1 MTGKLKKQI
10 LAVLTVIIVTTV
22 LVACNHNDEPDP
34 VQEEDLRTVL
44 VYIVADN
51 NGLDSSPYYFA
62 TNDIAE
68 MLEGFMSVDADRNNL
83 LVYVDNGNKPLLYQ
97 ITKNNKGAVVKTI
110 LHEYEEQ
117 NSVYPTV
124 MSEVYNRVF
133 SAFPAKSYGLVLWS
147 HGDGWLPSPSNIS
160 ASKAS
165 TRWFGRDG
173 TSYMDISSLN
183 TALNSAPHFDFILF
197 DACFMQ
203 SVEVA
208 YELKDRA
215 DYFIGA
221 PNEIPGPG
229 AYYTELVPA
238 MFSQANDLASTVA
251 HGYYDYYAGKYTGQL
266 GSNENWTMGVTVSV
280 LKSSEVQAL
289 AAATAA
295 ILPKYITNGSAINV
309 SSIYSYDPRSTYF
322 YYDLKDLIKS
332 LVASDDQTLFSAW
345 SDVFE
350 LAVPLHL
357 TTDKTYSALKDY
369 NIGGMVSMFGSS
381 GLSSYVPRSGTYSYD
396 RYLYSYASLNTFY
409 HSYAWYSAAG
419 WSNTGW

>member
-1 MTGKLKKQI
+1 MTGKLKKLI
-10 LAVLTVIIVTTV
+10 LAVLTVITVTTV

-44 VYIVADN
+44 VYIAADN
-51 NGLDSSPYYFA
+51 SLTSFA
-62 TNDIAE
+62 ADDIAE
-68 MLEGFMSVDADRNNL
+68 MVSGFAAVDADKNNL
-83 LVYVDNGNKPLLYQ
+83 LVYVDTQSAKSFLYQ
-97 ITKNNKGAVVKTI
+97 ISKDSKGAVVKKV
-110 LHEYEEQ
+110 LHEYQQQ

-124 MSEVYNRVF
+124 MAEVYNRVF

-147 HGDGWLPSPSNIS
+147 HGDGWLPSPANIS

-165 TRWFGRDG
+165 TRWFGQDG

-251 HGYYDYYAGKYTGQL
+251 HGYYDYYAAKYTGQL

-345 SDVFE
+345 SDAFE

-357 TTDKTYSALKDY
+357 TTDKTYSSFGY
-369 NIGGMVSMFGSS
+369 GMISMSGSS
-381 GLSSYVPRSGTYSYD
+381 GLSAYIPRSSYV
-396 RYLYSYASLNTFY
+396 SLNTFY

-419 WSNTGW
+419 WSSTGW

>member
-1 MTGKLKKQI
+1 MTGKLKKLI
-10 LAVLTVIIVTTV
+10 LAVLTVITVTTV

-51 NGLDSSPYYFA
+51 NLTSIAAD
-62 TNDIAE
+62 DVAE
-68 MLEGFMSVDADRNNL
+68 MVSGFAAVDADKNNL
-83 LVYVDNGNKPLLYQ
+83 LVYVDTQSEKPFLYQ
-97 ITKNNKGAVVKTI
+97 ITKDSKGAVVKKV
-110 LHEYEEQ
+110 LHEYQQQ

-124 MSEVYNRVF
+124 MAEVYNRAF

-147 HGDGWLPSPSNIS
+147 HGDGWLPSPANIS

-165 TRWFGRDG
+165 TRWFGQDG

-229 AYYTELVPA
+229 AYYTQLVPT

-251 HGYYDYYAGKYTGQL
+251 HGYYDYYAAKYTGQL

-289 AAATAA
+289 ATATAA

-309 SSIYSYDPRSTYF
+309 SSIYSYDPRSTYY
-322 YYDLKDLIKS
+322 YYDLKGLVQS
-332 LVASDDQTLFSAW
+332 LTSSDDQTLFSAW
-345 SDVFE
+345 SDAFE

-357 TTDKTYSALKDY
+357 TTDKTYSSFVY
-369 NIGGMVSMFGSS
+369 GMISMAGSS
-381 GLSSYVPRSGTYSYD
+381 GLSAYIPRSSYV
-396 RYLYSYASLNTFY
+396 SLNTFY

>member
-1 MTGKLKKQI
+1 MTGKLKKLI
-10 LAVLTVIIVTTV
+10 LAVLTVITVTTV

-97 ITKNNKGAVVKTI
+97 ITKDSKGAVVKKV
-110 LHEYEEQ
+110 LHEYQQQ

-124 MSEVYNRVF
+124 MAEVYNRVF

-147 HGDGWLPSPSNIS
+147 HGDGWLPSPANIS

-165 TRWFGRDG
+165 TRWFGQDG

-251 HGYYDYYAGKYTGQL
+251 HGYYDYYAAKYTGQL
-266 GSNENWTMGVTVSV
+266 GSNANWTMGVTVSV

-309 SSIYSYDPRSTYF
+309 SSIYSYDPRSTYY
-322 YYDLKDLIKS
+322 YYDLKGLVQS
-332 LVASDDQTLFSAW
+332 LTSSDDQTLFSAW
-345 SDVFE
+345 SDAFE

-357 TTDKTYSALKDY
+357 TTDKTYSSFVY
-369 NIGGMVSMFGSS
+369 GMISMAGSS
-381 GLSSYVPRSGTYSYD
+381 GLSAYIPRSSYV
-396 RYLYSYASLNTFY
+396 SLNTFY

>member
-1 MTGKLKKQI
+1 MTGKLKKLI
-10 LAVLTVIIVTTV
+10 LAVLTVITVTTV

-44 VYIVADN
+44 VYIAADN
-51 NGLDSSPYYFA
+51 SLTSFA
-62 TNDIAE
+62 ADDVAE
-68 MLEGFMSVDADRNNL
+68 MVSGFAAVDADKNNL
-83 LVYVDNGNKPLLYQ
+83 LVYVDTQSEKPFLYQ
-97 ITKNNKGAVVKTI
+97 ITKDSKGAVVKKV
-110 LHEYEEQ
+110 LYEYEEQ

-124 MSEVYNRVF
+124 MAEVYNRAF

-147 HGDGWLPSPSNIS
+147 HGDGWLPSPANIS

-165 TRWFGRDG
+165 TRWFGQDG

-309 SSIYSYDPRSTYF
+309 SSIYSYEPRSTY
-322 YYDLKDLIKS
+322 YYDLKGLVQS
-332 LVASDDQTLFSAW
+332 LTSSDDQTLFSAW
-345 SDVFE
+345 SDAFE

-357 TTDKTYSALKDY
+357 TTDKTYSSFGY
-369 NIGGMVSMFGSS
+369 GMISMSGSS
-381 GLSSYVPRSGTYSYD
+381 GLSAYIPRSSYV
-396 RYLYSYASLNTFY
+396 SLNTFY
-409 HSYAWYSAAG
+409 HTYAWYSAAG

>member
-1 MTGKLKKQI
+1 MTGKLKKLI
-10 LAVLTVIIVTTV
+10 LAVLTVIAVTTV
-22 LVACNHNDEPDP
+22 LVACNHNDEPD
-34 VQEEDLRTVL
+34 QEEDLRTVL

-51 NGLDSSPYYFA
+51 NGLDSSPNYFA

-83 LVYVDNGNKPLLYQ
+83 LVYVDNGNKPFLYQ
-97 ITKNNKGAVVKTI
+97 ITKDNKGTVFKKV
-110 LHEYEEQ
+110 LYEYEEQ

-124 MSEVYNRVF
+124 MAEVYNRVF

-147 HGDGWLPSPSNIS
+147 HGDGWLPSPANIS

-165 TRWFGRDG
+165 TRWFGQDG

-266 GSNENWTMGVTVSV
+266 GSNANWTMGVTVSV

-309 SSIYSYDPRSTYF
+309 SSIYSYDPRSTY
-322 YYDLKDLIKS
+322 YYDLKGLVQS
-332 LVASDDQTLFSAW
+332 LTSTVDQASFSTW
-345 SDVFE
+345 STAFD
-350 LAVPLHL
+350 LAVPMHL
-357 TTDKTYSALKDY
+357 TTDSTYSDFPRTM
-369 NIGGMVSMFGSS
+369 ISMSGSS
-381 GLSSYVPRSGTYSYD
+381 GLSAYIPRSSYV
-396 RYLYSYASLNTFY
+396 SLNTFY

>member
-1 MTGKLKKQI
+1 MTGKLKKLI
-10 LAVLTVIIVTTV
+10 LAVLTVITVTTV

-44 VYIVADN
+44 VYIAADN
-51 NGLDSSPYYFA
+51 SLTSFA
-62 TNDIAE
+62 ADDIAE
-68 MLEGFMSVDADRNNL
+68 MVSGFAAVDADKNNL
-83 LVYVDNGNKPLLYQ
+83 LVYVDTQSAKPFLYQ
-97 ITKNNKGAVVKTI
+97 ITKDSKGAVVKKV
-110 LHEYEEQ
+110 LYEYEEQ

-124 MSEVYNRVF
+124 MAEVYNRVF

-165 TRWFGRDG
+165 TRWFGQDG

-238 MFSQANDLASTVA
+238 MFSQANNLASTVA
-251 HGYYDYYAGKYTGQL
+251 HGYYDYYAAKYTGQT

-309 SSIYSYDPRSTYF
+309 SSIYSYDPRSTYY
-322 YYDLKDLIKS
+322 YYDLKGLVQS
-332 LVASDDQTLFSAW
+332 LTSSDDQTLFSAW
-345 SDVFE
+345 SDAFE

-357 TTDKTYSALKDY
+357 TTDKTYSSFVY
-369 NIGGMVSMFGSS
+369 GMISMAGSS
-381 GLSSYVPRSGTYSYD
+381 GLSAYIPRS
-396 RYLYSYASLNTFY
+396 SYASLNTFY

>member
-1 MTGKLKKQI
+1 MTGKLKKLI
-10 LAVLTVIIVTTV
+10 LAVLTVITVTTV

-44 VYIVADN
+44 VYIAADN
-51 NGLDSSPYYFA
+51 SLTSFA
-62 TNDIAE
+62 ADDVAE
-68 MLEGFMSVDADRNNL
+68 MVSGFAAVDADKNNL
-83 LVYVDNGNKPLLYQ
+83 LVYVDTQSAKPFLYQ
-97 ITKNNKGAVVKTI
+97 ITKDSKGAVVKKV
-110 LHEYEEQ
+110 LHEYQQQ

-124 MSEVYNRVF
+124 MAEVYNRVF

-165 TRWFGRDG
+165 TRWFGQDG

-238 MFSQANDLASTVA
+238 MFSQAKDLASTVA
-251 HGYYDYYAGKYTGQL
+251 RGYYDYYAAKYTGQL

-309 SSIYSYDPRSTYF
+309 SSIYSYDPRSTYY
-322 YYDLKDLIKS
+322 YYDLKGLVQS
-332 LVASDDQTLFSAW
+332 LTSSVDQSSFSAW
-345 SDVFE
+345 SDAFE
-350 LAVPLHL
+350 LAVPVHL
-357 TTDKTYSALKDY
+357 TTDKTYSSFVY
-369 NIGGMVSMFGSS
+369 GMISMAGSN
-381 GLSSYVPRSGTYSYD
+381 GLSAYIPRS
-396 RYLYSYASLNTFY
+396 SYASLNTFY

>member
-1 MTGKLKKQI
+1 MTGKLKKLI
-10 LAVLTVIIVTTV
+10 LAVLTVITVTTV

-44 VYIVADN
+44 VYIAADN
-51 NGLDSSPYYFA
+51 SLTSFA
-62 TNDIAE
+62 ADDIAE
-68 MLEGFMSVDADRNNL
+68 MVSGFAAVDADKNNL
-83 LVYVDNGNKPLLYQ
+83 LVYVDTQSEKPFLYQ
-97 ITKNNKGAVVKTI
+97 ITKDSKGAVVKKV
-110 LHEYEEQ
+110 LHEYQQQ

-124 MSEVYNRVF
+124 MAEVYNRAF

-165 TRWFGRDG
+165 TRWFGQDG

-238 MFSQANDLASTVA
+238 MFSQVNDLAATVA
-251 HGYYDYYAGKYTGQL
+251 HGYYDYYDRNYTGQL

-289 AAATAA
+289 ATATAA

-309 SSIYSYDPRSTYF
+309 SSIYSYDPRSTYY
-322 YYDLKDLIKS
+322 YYDLKGLVQS
-332 LVASDDQTLFSAW
+332 LTSSDDQTLFSAW
-345 SDVFE
+345 SDAFE
-350 LAVPLHL
+350 LAVPVHL
-357 TTDKTYSALKDY
+357 TTDKTYSSFVY
-369 NIGGMVSMFGSS
+369 GMISMAGSS
-381 GLSSYVPRSGTYSYD
+381 GLSAYIPRSSYV
-396 RYLYSYASLNTFY
+396 SLNTFY

-419 WSNTGW
+419 WSSTGW

>member
-1 MTGKLKKQI
+1 MTGKLKKLI
-10 LAVLTVIIVTTV
+10 LAVLTVITVTTV

-44 VYIVADN
+44 VYIAADN
-51 NGLDSSPYYFA
+51 TLTSFA
-62 TNDIAE
+62 ADDIAE
-68 MLEGFMSVDADRNNL
+68 MVSGFAAVDADKNNL
-83 LVYVDNGNKPLLYQ
+83 LVYVDTQSAKPFLYQ
-97 ITKNNKGAVVKTI
+97 ITKDSKGAVVKKV
-110 LHEYEEQ
+110 LHEYQQQ

-124 MSEVYNRVF
+124 MAEVYNRVF

-147 HGDGWLPSPSNIS
+147 HGDGWLPSPSDIS

-165 TRWFGRDG
+165 TRWFGQDG

-197 DACFMQ
+197 DACLMQ

-238 MFSQANDLASTVA
+238 MFSQVNDLASTVA
-251 HGYYDYYAGKYTGQL
+251 HGYYDYYDRNYTGQI
-266 GSNENWTMGVTVSV
+266 SKADWTMGVTISV
-280 LKSSEVQAL
+280 VKSSELDDL
-289 AAATAA
+289 ATATAA

-309 SSIYSYDPRSTYF
+309 SSIYSYEPRSTY
-322 YYDLKDLIKS
+322 YYDLKGLVQS
-332 LVASDDQTLFSAW
+332 LTSTVDQASFSTW
-345 SDVFE
+345 STAFD
-350 LAVPLHL
+350 LAVPMHL
-357 TTDKTYSALKDY
+357 TTDSTYSNYPKD
-369 NIGGMVSMFGSS
+369 MVSMSGSN
-381 GLSSYVPRSGTYSYD
+381 GLSAYIPRSSYV
-396 RYLYSYASLNTFY
+396 SLNTFY

>member
-1 MTGKLKKQI
+1 MTGKLKKLI
-10 LAVLTVIIVTTV
+10 LAVLTVIAVTTV

-51 NGLDSSPYYFA
+51 NGLDSSPNYFA

-97 ITKNNKGAVVKTI
+97 ITKDSKGAVVKKV

-124 MSEVYNRVF
+124 MAEVYNRVF

-147 HGDGWLPSPSNIS
+147 HGDGWLPSPANIS

-165 TRWFGRDG
+165 TRWFGQDG

-251 HGYYDYYAGKYTGQL
+251 HGYYDYYATKYTGQL
-266 GSNENWTMGVTVSV
+266 GSNANWTMGVTVSV

-309 SSIYSYDPRSTYF
+309 SSIYSYDPRSTYY
-322 YYDLKDLIKS
+322 YYDLKGLVQS
-332 LVASDDQTLFSAW
+332 LTSTVDQASFSTW
-345 SDVFE
+345 STAFD
-350 LAVPLHL
+350 LAVPMHL
-357 TTDKTYSALKDY
+357 TTDSTYSDFPRTM
-369 NIGGMVSMFGSS
+369 ISMSGSS
-381 GLSSYVPRSGTYSYD
+381 GLSAYIPRSSYV
-396 RYLYSYASLNTFY
+396 SLNTFY
-409 HSYAWYSAAG
+409 HTYAWYSAAG

>member
-1 MTGKLKKQI
+1 MTGKLKKLI
-10 LAVLTVIIVTTV
+10 LAVLTVITVTTV

-44 VYIVADN
+44 VYIAADN
-51 NGLDSSPYYFA
+51 SLTSFA
-62 TNDIAE
+62 ADDVAE
-68 MLEGFMSVDADRNNL
+68 MVSGFAAVDADKNNL
-83 LVYVDNGNKPLLYQ
+83 LVYVDTQSEKPFLYQ
-97 ITKNNKGAVVKTI
+97 ITKDSKGAVVKKV
-110 LHEYEEQ
+110 LHEYQQQ

-124 MSEVYNRVF
+124 MAEVYNRAF

-147 HGDGWLPSPSNIS
+147 HGDGWLPSPANIS

-165 TRWFGRDG
+165 TRWFGQDG

-238 MFSQANDLASTVA
+238 MFSQAKDLASTVA
-251 HGYYDYYAGKYTGQL
+251 HGYYDYYAAKYTGQL

-309 SSIYSYDPRSTYF
+309 SSIYSYDPRSTYY
-322 YYDLKDLIKS
+322 YYDLKGLVQS
-332 LVASDDQTLFSAW
+332 LTSSDDQTLFSAW
-345 SDVFE
+345 SDAFE

-357 TTDKTYSALKDY
+357 TTDKTYSSFGY
-369 NIGGMVSMFGSS
+369 GMISMSGSS
-381 GLSSYVPRSGTYSYD
+381 GLSAYIPRSSYV
-396 RYLYSYASLNTFY
+396 SLNTFY
-409 HSYAWYSAAG
+409 HTYAWYSAAG

>member
-1 MTGKLKKQI
+1 MTGKLKKLI
-10 LAVLTVIIVTTV
+10 LALLTVITVTTV

-44 VYIVADN
+44 VYIAADN
-51 NGLDSSPYYFA
+51 SLTSFA
-62 TNDIAE
+62 AEDVAE
-68 MLEGFMSVDADRNNL
+68 MVSGFAAVDADKNNL
-83 LVYVDNGNKPLLYQ
+83 LVYVDTQSAKPLLYQ
-97 ITKNNKGAVVKTI
+97 ITKDSKGAVVKTI

-124 MSEVYNRVF
+124 MAEVYNRVF

-165 TRWFGRDG
+165 TRWFGQDG

-238 MFSQANDLASTVA
+238 MFSQAKDLASTVA
-251 HGYYDYYAGKYTGQL
+251 HGYYDYYAAKYTGQL
-266 GSNENWTMGVTVSV
+266 GSNENWIMGVTVSV

-289 AAATAA
+289 ATATAA

-309 SSIYSYDPRSTYF
+309 SSIYSYDPRSTYY
-322 YYDLKDLIKS
+322 YYDLKGLVQS
-332 LVASDDQTLFSAW
+332 LTSSDDQTLFSAW
-345 SDVFE
+345 SDAFE

-357 TTDKTYSALKDY
+357 TTDKTYSWFVY
-369 NIGGMVSMFGSS
+369 GMISMAGSN
-381 GLSSYVPRSGTYSYD
+381 GLSAYIPRS
-396 RYLYSYASLNTFY
+396 SYASLNTFY

>member
-1 MTGKLKKQI
+1 MTGKLKKLI
-10 LAVLTVIIVTTV
+10 LAVLTVITVTTV

-44 VYIVADN
+44 VYIAADN
-51 NGLDSSPYYFA
+51 SLTSFA
-62 TNDIAE
+62 ADDIAE
-68 MLEGFMSVDADRNNL
+68 MVSGFAAVDADKNNL
-83 LVYVDNGNKPLLYQ
+83 LVYVDTQSEKPFLYQ
-97 ITKNNKGAVVKTI
+97 ITKDSKGAVVKKV

-124 MSEVYNRVF
+124 MAEVYNRAF

-147 HGDGWLPSPSNIS
+147 HGDGWLPSPSDIS

-165 TRWFGRDG
+165 TRWFGQDG

-238 MFSQANDLASTVA
+238 MFSQAKDLASTVA
-251 HGYYDYYAGKYTGQL
+251 HGYYDYYAAKYTGQL

-289 AAATAA
+289 ATATAA

-309 SSIYSYDPRSTYF
+309 SSIYSYDPRSTYY
-322 YYDLKDLIKS
+322 YYDLKGLVQS
-332 LVASDDQTLFSAW
+332 LTSSDDQTLFSAW
-345 SDVFE
+345 SDAFE
-350 LAVPLHL
+350 LAVPVHL
-357 TTDKTYSALKDY
+357 TTDKTYSSFIY
-369 NIGGMVSMFGSS
+369 GMISMAGSS
-381 GLSSYVPRSGTYSYD
+381 GLSAYIPRSSYV
-396 RYLYSYASLNTFY
+396 SLNTFY

>member
-1 MTGKLKKQI
+1 MTGKLKKLI
-10 LAVLTVIIVTTV
+10 LAVLTVITVTTV

-44 VYIVADN
+44 VYIAADN
-51 NGLDSSPYYFA
+51 SLTSFA
-62 TNDIAE
+62 ADDVAE
-68 MLEGFMSVDADRNNL
+68 MVSGFAAVDADKNNL
-83 LVYVDNGNKPLLYQ
+83 LVYVDTQSEKPFLYQ
-97 ITKNNKGAVVKTI
+97 ITKDSKGAVVKKV
-110 LHEYEEQ
+110 LHEYQQQ

-124 MSEVYNRVF
+124 MAEVYNRVF

-147 HGDGWLPSPSNIS
+147 HGDGWLPSPANIS

-165 TRWFGRDG
+165 TRWFGQDG

-266 GSNENWTMGVTVSV
+266 GSNANWTMGVTVSV

-309 SSIYSYDPRSTYF
+309 SSIYSYDPRSTYY
-322 YYDLKDLIKS
+322 YYDLKGLVQS
-332 LVASDDQTLFSAW
+332 LTSSDDQTLFSAW
-345 SDVFE
+345 SDAFE

-357 TTDKTYSALKDY
+357 TTDKTYSSFGY
-369 NIGGMVSMFGSS
+369 GMISMSGSS
-381 GLSSYVPRSGTYSYD
+381 GLSAYIPRSSYV
-396 RYLYSYASLNTFY
+396 SLNTFY

>member
-1 MTGKLKKQI
+1 MTGKLKKLI
-10 LAVLTVIIVTTV
+10 LAVLTVITVTTV

-44 VYIVADN
+44 VYIAADN
-51 NGLDSSPYYFA
+51 SLTSFA
-62 TNDIAE
+62 ADDVAE
-68 MLEGFMSVDADRNNL
+68 MVSGFAAVDADKNNL
-83 LVYVDNGNKPLLYQ
+83 LVYVDTQSEKPFLYQ
-97 ITKNNKGAVVKTI
+97 ITKNSKGAVVKKV
-110 LHEYEEQ
+110 LYEYEEQ

-124 MSEVYNRVF
+124 MAEVYNRAF

-147 HGDGWLPSPSNIS
+147 HGDGWLPSPANIS

-165 TRWFGRDG
+165 TRWFGQDG

-289 AAATAA
+289 ATATAA

-345 SDVFE
+345 SDAFE

-369 NIGGMVSMFGSS
+369 NIGGMVSMLGSS

>member
-1 MTGKLKKQI
+1 MTGKLKKLI
-10 LAVLTVIIVTTV
+10 LAVLTVITVTTV

-44 VYIVADN
+44 VYIAADN
-51 NGLDSSPYYFA
+51 SLTSFA
-62 TNDIAE
+62 ADDIAE
-68 MLEGFMSVDADRNNL
+68 MVSGFAAVDADKNNL
-83 LVYVDNGNKPLLYQ
+83 LVYVDTQSEKPFLYQ
-97 ITKNNKGAVVKTI
+97 ITKDSKGAVVKKV
-110 LHEYEEQ
+110 LHEYQQQ

-124 MSEVYNRVF
+124 MAEVYNRAF

-165 TRWFGRDG
+165 TRWFGQDG

-238 MFSQANDLASTVA
+238 MFSQANNLASTVA
-251 HGYYDYYAGKYTGQL
+251 QGYYDYYAGKYTGQL
-266 GSNENWTMGVTVSV
+266 GSNANWTMGVTVSV

-309 SSIYSYDPRSTYF
+309 SSIYSYDPRSTYY
-322 YYDLKDLIKS
+322 YYDLKGLVQS
-332 LVASDDQTLFSAW
+332 LTSSDDQTLFSAW
-345 SDVFE
+345 SDAFE

-357 TTDKTYSALKDY
+357 TTDKTYSSFVY
-369 NIGGMVSMFGSS
+369 GMISMAGSS
-381 GLSSYVPRSGTYSYD
+381 GLSAYIPRSSYV
-396 RYLYSYASLNTFY
+396 SLNTFY
-409 HSYAWYSAAG
+409 HTYAWYSAAG

>member
-1 MTGKLKKQI
+1 MTGKLKKLI
-10 LAVLTVIIVTTV
+10 LAVLTVITVTTV

-44 VYIVADN
+44 VYIAADN
-51 NGLDSSPYYFA
+51 SLTSFA
-62 TNDIAE
+62 ADDIAE
-68 MLEGFMSVDADRNNL
+68 MVSGFAAVDADKNNL
-83 LVYVDNGNKPLLYQ
+83 LVYVDTKSEKPLLYQ
-97 ITKNNKGAVVKTI
+97 ITKDSKGAVSKKV
-110 LHEYEEQ
+110 LYQYEEQ

-124 MSEVYNRVF
+124 MAEVYNRVF

-147 HGDGWLPSPSNIS
+147 HGDGWLPSPANIS

-165 TRWFGRDG
+165 TRWFGEDK
-173 TSYMDISSLN
+173 TSSSYMDISSLN

-238 MFSQANDLASTVA
+238 MFSQVNDLAATVA
-251 HGYYDYYAGKYTGQL
+251 HGYYDYYAAKYTGQL
-266 GSNENWTMGVTVSV
+266 GSNANWTMGVTVSV

-309 SSIYSYDPRSTYF
+309 SSIYSYDPRSTYY
-322 YYDLKDLIKS
+322 YYDLKGLVQS
-332 LVASDDQTLFSAW
+332 LTSSDDQTLFSAW
-345 SDVFE
+345 SDAFE

-357 TTDKTYSALKDY
+357 TTDKTYSSFGY
-369 NIGGMVSMFGSS
+369 GMISMSGSS
-381 GLSSYVPRSGTYSYD
+381 GLSAYIPRSSYV
-396 RYLYSYASLNTFY
+396 SLNTFY
-409 HSYAWYSAAG
+409 HTYAWYSAAG

>member
-1 MTGKLKKQI
+1 MTGKLKKLI
-10 LAVLTVIIVTTV
+10 LAVLTVITVTTV

-44 VYIVADN
+44 VYIAADN
-51 NGLDSSPYYFA
+51 SLTSFA
-62 TNDIAE
+62 ADDIAE
-68 MLEGFMSVDADRNNL
+68 MVSGFAAVDADKNNL
-83 LVYVDNGNKPLLYQ
+83 LVYVDTQSAKPFLYQ
-97 ITKNNKGAVVKTI
+97 ITKDSKGAVVKKV
-110 LHEYEEQ
+110 LYEYEEQ

-124 MSEVYNRVF
+124 MAEVYNRAF

-165 TRWFGRDG
+165 TRWFGQDG

-238 MFSQANDLASTVA
+238 MFSQVNDLASTVA
-251 HGYYDYYAGKYTGQL
+251 HGYYDYYATKYTGQL
-266 GSNENWTMGVTVSV
+266 GSNANWTMGVTVSV

-309 SSIYSYDPRSTYF
+309 SSIYSYDPRSTYY
-322 YYDLKDLIKS
+322 YYDLKGLVQS
-332 LVASDDQTLFSAW
+332 LTSSDDQTLFSAW
-345 SDVFE
+345 SDAFE

-357 TTDKTYSALKDY
+357 TTDKTYSSFGY
-369 NIGGMVSMFGSS
+369 GMISMSGSS
-381 GLSSYVPRSGTYSYD
+381 GLSAYIPRSSYV
-396 RYLYSYASLNTFY
+396 SLNTFY

>member
-1 MTGKLKKQI
+1 MTGKLKKLI
-10 LAVLTVIIVTTV
+10 LAVLTVITVTTV

-44 VYIVADN
+44 VYIAADN
-51 NGLDSSPYYFA
+51 SLTSFA
-62 TNDIAE
+62 AEDIAE
-68 MLEGFMSVDADRNNL
+68 MVSGFAAVDADKNNL
-83 LVYVDNGNKPLLYQ
+83 LVYVDTKSEKPLLYQ
-97 ITKNNKGAVVKTI
+97 LTKDSKGAVSKKV
-110 LHEYEEQ
+110 LYQYEEQ

-124 MSEVYNRVF
+124 MAEVYNRVF

-147 HGDGWLPSPSNIS
+147 HGDGWLPSPANIS

-165 TRWFGRDG
+165 TRWFGQDG

-238 MFSQANDLASTVA
+238 MFSQAKDLASTVA
-251 HGYYDYYAGKYTGQL
+251 HGYYDYYAAKYTGQL

-289 AAATAA
+289 ATATAA

-309 SSIYSYDPRSTYF
+309 SSIYSYDPRSTYY
-322 YYDLKDLIKS
+322 YYDLKGLVQS
-332 LVASDDQTLFSAW
+332 LTSSDDQTLFSAW
-345 SDVFE
+345 SDAFE

-357 TTDKTYSALKDY
+357 TTDKTYSSFIY
-369 NIGGMVSMFGSS
+369 GMISMAGSS
-381 GLSSYVPRSGTYSYD
+381 GLSAYIPRSSYV
-396 RYLYSYASLNTFY
+396 SLNTFY

-419 WSNTGW
+419 WSSTGW

>member
-1 MTGKLKKQI
+1 MTGKLKKLI
-10 LAVLTVIIVTTV
+10 LALLTVITVTTV

-44 VYIVADN
+44 VYIAADN
-51 NGLDSSPYYFA
+51 SLTSFA
-62 TNDIAE
+62 ADDIAE
-68 MLEGFMSVDADRNNL
+68 MVSGFAAVDADKNNL
-83 LVYVDNGNKPLLYQ
+83 LVYVDTQSAKPLLYQ
-97 ITKNNKGAVVKTI
+97 ITKDSKGAVVKNI

-124 MSEVYNRVF
+124 MAEVYNRVF

-165 TRWFGRDG
+165 TRWFGQDG
-173 TSYMDISSLN
+173 TSYMDITSLN

-238 MFSQANDLASTVA
+238 MFSQAKDLASTVA
-251 HGYYDYYAGKYTGQL
+251 HGYYDYYAAKYTGQL

-289 AAATAA
+289 ATATAA

-345 SDVFE
+345 SDAFE
-350 LAVPLHL
+350 LAVPVHL
-357 TTDKTYSALKDY
+357 TTDKTYSSFI
-369 NIGGMVSMFGSS
+369 NGMVSMAGSS
-381 GLSSYVPRSGTYSYD
+381 GLSSYVPRSGTYLYD
-396 RYLYSYASLNTFY
+396 GHLYSYVSLNTFY

>member
-1 MTGKLKKQI
+1 MTGKLKKLI
-10 LAVLTVIIVTTV
+10 LALLTVITVTTV

-44 VYIVADN
+44 VYIAADN
-51 NGLDSSPYYFA
+51 SLTSFA
-62 TNDIAE
+62 ADDIAE
-68 MLEGFMSVDADRNNL
+68 MVSGFAAVDADKNNL
-83 LVYVDNGNKPLLYQ
+83 LVYVDTQSAKPLLYQ
-97 ITKNNKGAVVKTI
+97 ITKDSKGAVVKNI

-124 MSEVYNRVF
+124 MAEVYNRVF

-165 TRWFGRDG
+165 TRWFGQDG

-238 MFSQANDLASTVA
+238 MFSQAKDLASTVA
-251 HGYYDYYAGKYTGQL
+251 HGYYDYYAAKYTGQL

-289 AAATAA
+289 ATATAA

-345 SDVFE
+345 SDAFE
-350 LAVPLHL
+350 LAVPVHL
-357 TTDKTYSALKDY
+357 TTDKTYSSFI
-369 NIGGMVSMFGSS
+369 NGMVSMAGSS
-381 GLSSYVPRSGTYSYD
+381 GLSSYVPRSGTYLYD
-396 RYLYSYASLNTFY
+396 GHLYSYVSLNTFY

>member
-1 MTGKLKKQI
+1 MTGKLKKLI
-10 LAVLTVIIVTTV
+10 LAVLTVITVTTV

-44 VYIVADN
+44 VYIAADN
-51 NGLDSSPYYFA
+51 TLTSFA
-62 TNDIAE
+62 ADDIAE
-68 MLEGFMSVDADRNNL
+68 MVSGFAAVDADKNNL
-83 LVYVDNGNKPLLYQ
+83 LVYVDTQSAKPFLYQ
-97 ITKNNKGAVVKTI
+97 ITKDSKGAVVKKV
-110 LHEYEEQ
+110 LYEYEEQ

-124 MSEVYNRVF
+124 MAEVYNRVF

-165 TRWFGRDG
+165 TRWFGQDG

-251 HGYYDYYAGKYTGQL
+251 HGYYDYYAAKYTGQL

-309 SSIYSYDPRSTYF
+309 SSIYSYDPRSTYY
-322 YYDLKDLIKS
+322 YYDLKGLVQS
-332 LVASDDQTLFSAW
+332 LTSSDDQTLFSAW
-345 SDVFE
+345 SDAFE

-369 NIGGMVSMFGSS
+369 NIGGMVSMLGSS

>member
-1 MTGKLKKQI
+1 MTGKLKKLI
-10 LAVLTVIIVTTV
+10 LAVLTVITVTTV

-97 ITKNNKGAVVKTI
+97 ITKDSKGAVVKKVVY
-110 LHEYEEQ
+110 EYEEQ

-124 MSEVYNRVF
+124 MAEVYNRVF
-133 SAFPAKSYGLVLWS
+133 SAFPAKSYGLILWS
-147 HGDGWLPSPSNIS
+147 HGDGWLPSPANIS

-165 TRWFGRDG
+165 TRWFGQDG

-251 HGYYDYYAGKYTGQL
+251 HGYYDYYAAKYTGQL
-266 GSNENWTMGVTVSV
+266 GSNANWTMGVTVSV

-309 SSIYSYDPRSTYF
+309 SSIYSYDPRSTYY
-322 YYDLKDLIKS
+322 YYDLKGLVQS
-332 LVASDDQTLFSAW
+332 LTSSDDQTLFSAW
-345 SDVFE
+345 SDAFE

-357 TTDKTYSALKDY
+357 TTDKTYSSFGY
-369 NIGGMVSMFGSS
+369 GMISMSGSS
-381 GLSSYVPRSGTYSYD
+381 GLSAYIPRSSYV
-396 RYLYSYASLNTFY
+396 SLNTFY
-409 HSYAWYSAAG
+409 HTYAWYSAAG

>member
-1 MTGKLKKQI
+1 MTGKLKKLI
-10 LAVLTVIIVTTV
+10 LAVLTVITVTTV

-44 VYIVADN
+44 VYIAADN
-51 NGLDSSPYYFA
+51 SLTSFA
-62 TNDIAE
+62 ADDIAE
-68 MLEGFMSVDADRNNL
+68 MVSGFAAVDADKNNL
-83 LVYVDNGNKPLLYQ
+83 LVYVDTQSEKPFLYQ
-97 ITKNNKGAVVKTI
+97 ITKDSKGAVVKKV
-110 LHEYEEQ
+110 LHEYQQQ

-124 MSEVYNRVF
+124 MAEVYNRAF

-147 HGDGWLPSPSNIS
+147 HGDGWLPSPANIS

-165 TRWFGRDG
+165 TRWFGQDG

-251 HGYYDYYAGKYTGQL
+251 HGYYDYYAAKYTGQP

-345 SDVFE
+345 SDAFE

-357 TTDKTYSALKDY
+357 TTDKTYSSFGY
-369 NIGGMVSMFGSS
+369 GMISMSGSS
-381 GLSSYVPRSGTYSYD
+381 GLSAYIPRSSYV
-396 RYLYSYASLNTFY
+396 SLNTFY

>member
-1 MTGKLKKQI
+1 MTGKLKKLI
-10 LAVLTVIIVTTV
+10 LAVLTVITVTTV

-51 NGLDSSPYYFA
+51 NGLDSSPNYFA

-83 LVYVDNGNKPLLYQ
+83 LVYVDNGNKPFLYQ
-97 ITKNNKGAVVKTI
+97 ITKDNKGTVFKKV
-110 LHEYEEQ
+110 LYEYEEQ

-124 MSEVYNRVF
+124 MAEVYNRVF

-147 HGDGWLPSPSNIS
+147 HGDGWLPSPANIS

-165 TRWFGRDG
+165 TRWFGQDG

-238 MFSQANDLASTVA
+238 MFSQANNLASTVA
-251 HGYYDYYAGKYTGQL
+251 QGYYDYYAAKYTGQL
-266 GSNENWTMGVTVSV
+266 GSNANWTMGVTVSV

-309 SSIYSYDPRSTYF
+309 SSIYSYDPRSTYY
-322 YYDLKDLIKS
+322 YYDLKGLVQS
-332 LVASDDQTLFSAW
+332 LTSSDDQTLFSAW
-345 SDVFE
+345 SDAFE

-357 TTDKTYSALKDY
+357 TTDKTYSSFGY
-369 NIGGMVSMFGSS
+369 GMISMSGSS
-381 GLSSYVPRSGTYSYD
+381 GLSAYIPRSSYV
-396 RYLYSYASLNTFY
+396 SLNTFY
-409 HSYAWYSAAG
+409 HTYAWYSAAG

>member
-1 MTGKLKKQI
+1 MTGKLKKLI
-10 LAVLTVIIVTTV
+10 LAVLTVITVTTV

-44 VYIVADN
+44 VYIAADN
-51 NGLDSSPYYFA
+51 SLTSFA
-62 TNDIAE
+62 ADDVAE
-68 MLEGFMSVDADRNNL
+68 MVSGFAAVDADKNNL
-83 LVYVDNGNKPLLYQ
+83 LVYVDTQSAKPFLYQ
-97 ITKNNKGAVVKTI
+97 ITKDSKGAVVKKV

-124 MSEVYNRVF
+124 MAEVYNRAF

-165 TRWFGRDG
+165 TRWFGQDG

-251 HGYYDYYAGKYTGQL
+251 HGYYDYYAAKYTGQL
-266 GSNENWTMGVTVSV
+266 GSNANWTMGVTVSV

-309 SSIYSYDPRSTYF
+309 SSIYSYDPRSTYY
-322 YYDLKDLIKS
+322 YYDLKGLVQS
-332 LVASDDQTLFSAW
+332 LTSSDDQTLFSAW
-345 SDVFE
+345 SDAFE

-369 NIGGMVSMFGSS
+369 NIGGMVSMLGSS

>member
-1 MTGKLKKQI
+1 MTGKLKKLI
-10 LAVLTVIIVTTV
+10 LAVLTVITVTTV

-34 VQEEDLRTVL
+34 VEDLRTVL
-44 VYIVADN
+44 VYIAADN
-51 NGLDSSPYYFA
+51 SLTSFA
-62 TNDIAE
+62 ADDIAE
-68 MLEGFMSVDADRNNL
+68 MVSGFAAVDADKNNL
-83 LVYVDNGNKPLLYQ
+83 LVYVDTQSEKPFLYQ
-97 ITKNNKGAVVKTI
+97 ITKDSKGAVVKKV
-110 LHEYEEQ
+110 LHEYQQQ

-124 MSEVYNRVF
+124 MAEVYNRAF

-165 TRWFGRDG
+165 TRWFGQDG
-173 TSYMDISSLN
+173 TSYMDITSLN

-238 MFSQANDLASTVA
+238 MFSQAKDLASTVA
-251 HGYYDYYAGKYTGQL
+251 HGYYDYYAAKYTGQL

-289 AAATAA
+289 ATATAA

-345 SDVFE
+345 SDAFE
-350 LAVPLHL
+350 LAVPVHL
-357 TTDKTYSALKDY
+357 TTDKTYSSFI
-369 NIGGMVSMFGSS
+369 NGMVSMAGSS
-381 GLSSYVPRSGTYSYD
+381 GLSSYVPRSGTYLYD
-396 RYLYSYASLNTFY
+396 GHLYSYVSLNTFY

>member
-1 MTGKLKKQI
+1 MTGKLKKLI
-10 LAVLTVIIVTTV
+10 LAVLTVITVTTV

-44 VYIVADN
+44 VYIAADN
-51 NGLDSSPYYFA
+51 SLTSFA
-62 TNDIAE
+62 ADDIAE
-68 MLEGFMSVDADRNNL
+68 MVSGFAAVDADKNNL
-83 LVYVDNGNKPLLYQ
+83 LVYVDTQSAKPFLYQ
-97 ITKNNKGAVVKTI
+97 ITKDSKGAVVKKV
-110 LHEYEEQ
+110 LYEYEEQ

-124 MSEVYNRVF
+124 MAEVYNRAF

-147 HGDGWLPSPSNIS
+147 HGDGWLPSPANIS

-165 TRWFGRDG
+165 TRWFGQDG

-251 HGYYDYYAGKYTGQL
+251 HGYYDYYAAKYTGQL

-309 SSIYSYDPRSTYF
+309 SSIYSYDPRSTYY
-322 YYDLKDLIKS
+322 YYDLKGLVQS
-332 LVASDDQTLFSAW
+332 LTSSDDQTLFSAW
-345 SDVFE
+345 SDAFE
-350 LAVPLHL
+350 LAVPVHL
-357 TTDKTYSALKDY
+357 TTDKTYSSFIY
-369 NIGGMVSMFGSS
+369 GMISMAGSS
-381 GLSSYVPRSGTYSYD
+381 GLSAYIPRS
-396 RYLYSYASLNTFY
+396 SYASLNTFY

>member
-1 MTGKLKKQI
+1 MTGKLKKLI
-10 LAVLTVIIVTTV
+10 LAVLTVITVTTV

-44 VYIVADN
+44 VYIAADN
-51 NGLDSSPYYFA
+51 TLTSFA
-62 TNDIAE
+62 ADDIAE
-68 MLEGFMSVDADRNNL
+68 MVSGFAAVDADKNNL
-83 LVYVDNGNKPLLYQ
+83 LVYVDTQSAKPFLYQ
-97 ITKNNKGAVVKTI
+97 ITKDSKGAVVKKV
-110 LHEYEEQ
+110 LHEYQQQ

-124 MSEVYNRVF
+124 MAEVYNRVF
-133 SAFPAKSYGLVLWS
+133 SAFPATSYGLVLWS
-147 HGDGWLPSPSNIS
+147 HGDGWLPSPSDIS

-165 TRWFGRDG
+165 TRWFGQDG

-197 DACFMQ
+197 DACLMQ

-238 MFSQANDLASTVA
+238 MFSQVNDLASTVA
-251 HGYYDYYAGKYTGQL
+251 HGYYDYYDRNYTGQI
-266 GSNENWTMGVTVSV
+266 SKADWTMGVTISV
-280 LKSSEVQAL
+280 VKSSELDDL
-289 AAATAA
+289 ATATAA

-309 SSIYSYDPRSTYF
+309 SSIYSYEPRSTY
-322 YYDLKDLIKS
+322 YYDLKGLVQS
-332 LVASDDQTLFSAW
+332 LTSTVDQASFSTW
-345 SDVFE
+345 STAFD
-350 LAVPLHL
+350 LAVPMHL
-357 TTDKTYSALKDY
+357 TTDSTYSNYPKD
-369 NIGGMVSMFGSS
+369 MVSMSGSN
-381 GLSSYVPRSGTYSYD
+381 GLSAYIPRSSYV
-396 RYLYSYASLNTFY
+396 SLNTFY

-419 WSNTGW
+419 WSSTGW

>member
-44 VYIVADN
+44 VYIAADN
-51 NGLDSSPYYFA
+51 SLTSFA
-62 TNDIAE
+62 ADDIAE
-68 MLEGFMSVDADRNNL
+68 MVSGFAAVDADKNNL
-83 LVYVDNGNKPLLYQ
+83 LVYVNTQSAKPFLYQ
-97 ITKNNKGAVVKTI
+97 ITKDSKGAVVKKV
-110 LHEYEEQ
+110 LYEYEEQ

-124 MSEVYNRVF
+124 MAEVYNRAF

-165 TRWFGRDG
+165 TRWFGQDG

-238 MFSQANDLASTVA
+238 MFSQAKDLASTVA
-251 HGYYDYYAGKYTGQL
+251 HGYYDYYAAKYTGQL

-309 SSIYSYDPRSTYF
+309 SSIYSYDPRSTYY
-322 YYDLKDLIKS
+322 YYDLKGLVQS
-332 LVASDDQTLFSAW
+332 LTSSDDQTLFSAW
-345 SDVFE
+345 SDAFE

-357 TTDKTYSALKDY
+357 TTDKTYSSFVY
-369 NIGGMVSMFGSS
+369 GMISMAGSS
-381 GLSSYVPRSGTYSYD
+381 GLSAYIPRSSYV
-396 RYLYSYASLNTFY
+396 SLNTFY

>member
-1 MTGKLKKQI
+1 MTGKLKKLI
-10 LAVLTVIIVTTV
+10 LAVLTVITVTTV

-44 VYIVADN
+44 VYIAADN
-51 NGLDSSPYYFA
+51 SLTSFA
-62 TNDIAE
+62 ADDIAE
-68 MLEGFMSVDADRNNL
+68 MVSGFAAVDADKNNL
-83 LVYVDNGNKPLLYQ
+83 LVYVDTQSEKPFLYQ
-97 ITKNNKGAVVKTI
+97 ITKDSKGAVVKKV
-110 LHEYEEQ
+110 LHEYQQQ

-124 MSEVYNRVF
+124 MAEVYNRAF

-147 HGDGWLPSPSNIS
+147 HGDGWLPSPANIS

-165 TRWFGRDG
+165 TRWFGQDG

-251 HGYYDYYAGKYTGQL
+251 HGYYDYYAAKYTGQL

-309 SSIYSYDPRSTYF
+309 SSIYSYDPRSTYY
-322 YYDLKDLIKS
+322 YYDLKGLVQS
-332 LVASDDQTLFSAW
+332 LTSSDDQTLFSAW
-345 SDVFE
+345 SDAFE

-357 TTDKTYSALKDY
+357 TTDKTYSSFVY
-369 NIGGMVSMFGSS
+369 GMISMAGSS
-381 GLSSYVPRSGTYSYD
+381 GLSAYIPRSSYV
-396 RYLYSYASLNTFY
+396 SLNTFY

>member
-1 MTGKLKKQI
+1 MTGKLKKLI
-10 LAVLTVIIVTTV
+10 LAVLTVITVTTV

-44 VYIVADN
+44 VYIAADN
-51 NGLDSSPYYFA
+51 SLTSFA
-62 TNDIAE
+62 AEDVAE
-68 MLEGFMSVDADRNNL
+68 MVSGFAAVDADKNNL
-83 LVYVDNGNKPLLYQ
+83 LVYVDTQSEKPFLYQ
-97 ITKNNKGAVVKTI
+97 ITKDSKGAVVKKV

-124 MSEVYNRVF
+124 MAEVYNRAF

-165 TRWFGRDG
+165 TRWFGQDG

-197 DACFMQ
+197 DACLMQ

-251 HGYYDYYAGKYTGQL
+251 HGYYDYYDRNYTGQV
-266 GSNENWTMGVTVSV
+266 SNADWTMGVTISV
-280 LKSSEVQAL
+280 VKSSELDDL
-289 AAATAA
+289 ATATAA

-309 SSIYSYDPRSTYF
+309 SSIYSYEPRSTY
-322 YYDLKDLIKS
+322 YYDLKGLVQS
-332 LVASDDQTLFSAW
+332 LTSTADQTSFLTW
-345 SDVFE
+345 STAFD
-350 LAVPLHL
+350 LAVPMHL
-357 TTDKTYSALKDY
+357 TTDSTYSNYPKD
-369 NIGGMVSMFGSS
+369 MVSMSGSN
-381 GLSSYVPRSGTYSYD
+381 GLSAYIPRSSYV
-396 RYLYSYASLNTFY
+396 SLNTFY

>member
-44 VYIVADN
+44 VYIAADN
-51 NGLDSSPYYFA
+51 SLTSFA
-62 TNDIAE
+62 ADDIAE
-68 MLEGFMSVDADRNNL
+68 MVSGFAAVDADKNNL
-83 LVYVDNGNKPLLYQ
+83 LVYVDTQSEKPFLYQ
-97 ITKNNKGAVVKTI
+97 ITKDSKGAVVKKV
-110 LHEYEEQ
+110 LYEYEEQ

-124 MSEVYNRVF
+124 MAEVYNRAF

-165 TRWFGRDG
+165 TRWFGQDG

-238 MFSQANDLASTVA
+238 MFSQAKDLASTVA
-251 HGYYDYYAGKYTGQL
+251 HGYYDYYAAKYTGQL

-309 SSIYSYDPRSTYF
+309 SSIYSYDPRSTYY
-322 YYDLKDLIKS
+322 YYDLKGLVQS
-332 LVASDDQTLFSAW
+332 LTSSDDQTLFSAW
-345 SDVFE
+345 SDAFE

-357 TTDKTYSALKDY
+357 TTDKTYSSFVY
-369 NIGGMVSMFGSS
+369 GMISMAGSS
-381 GLSSYVPRSGTYSYD
+381 GLSAYIPRSSYV
-396 RYLYSYASLNTFY
+396 SLNTFY

>member
-1 MTGKLKKQI
+1 MTGKLKKLI
-10 LAVLTVIIVTTV
+10 LAVLTVITVTTV

-51 NGLDSSPYYFA
+51 NLTSIASD
-62 TNDIAE
+62 DVAE
-68 MLEGFMSVDADRNNL
+68 MVSGFAAVDADKNNL
-83 LVYVDNGNKPLLYQ
+83 LVYVDTQSAKPFLYQ
-97 ITKNNKGAVVKTI
+97 ITKDSKGAVVKKV
-110 LHEYEEQ
+110 LHEYQQQ

-124 MSEVYNRVF
+124 MAEVYNRVF

-165 TRWFGRDG
+165 TRWFGQDG

-251 HGYYDYYAGKYTGQL
+251 HGYYDYYAAKYTGQL

-309 SSIYSYDPRSTYF
+309 SSIYSYDPRSTYY
-322 YYDLKDLIKS
+322 YYDLKGLVQS
-332 LVASDDQTLFSAW
+332 LTSSDDQTLFSAW
-345 SDVFE
+345 SDAFE

-357 TTDKTYSALKDY
+357 TTDKTYSSFGY
-369 NIGGMVSMFGSS
+369 GMISMSGSS
-381 GLSSYVPRSGTYSYD
+381 GLSAYIPRSSYV
-396 RYLYSYASLNTFY
+396 SLNTFY

>member
-10 LAVLTVIIVTTV
+10 LAVLTVITVTTV

-44 VYIVADN
+44 VYIAADN
-51 NGLDSSPYYFA
+51 NLTSIASD
-62 TNDIAE
+62 DVAE
-68 MLEGFMSVDADRNNL
+68 MVSGFAAVDADKNNL
-83 LVYVDNGNKPLLYQ
+83 LVYVDTQSEKPFLYQ
-97 ITKNNKGAVVKTI
+97 ITKDSKGAVVKKV
-110 LHEYEEQ
+110 LHEYQQQ

-124 MSEVYNRVF
+124 MAEVYNRAF
-133 SAFPAKSYGLVLWS
+133 SSFPAKSYGLVLWS

-165 TRWFGRDG
+165 TRWFGQDG

-197 DACFMQ
+197 DACLMQ

-251 HGYYDYYAGKYTGQL
+251 HGYYDYYDRKYNGGQASDDGKG
-266 GSNENWTMGVTVSV
+266 GKIPFSNDNWTAGVTVSV
-280 LKSSEVQAL
+280 VKSSEVQAL

-309 SSIYSYDPRSTYF
+309 SSIYSYEPRSTY
-322 YYDLKDLIKS
+322 YYDLKGLVQS
-332 LVASDDQTLFSAW
+332 LTSTADQTSFLTW
-345 SDVFE
+345 STAFD
-350 LAVPLHL
+350 LAVPMHL
-357 TTDKTYSALKDY
+357 TTDSTYSNYPKD
-369 NIGGMVSMFGSS
+369 MVSMSGSN
-381 GLSSYVPRSGTYSYD
+381 GLSAYIPRS
-396 RYLYSYASLNTFY
+396 SYASLNTFY

>member
-51 NGLDSSPYYFA
+51 NGLDSSPDYFA

-124 MSEVYNRVF
+124 MAEVYNRVF
-133 SAFPAKSYGLVLWS
+133 SAFPATSYGLVLWS
-147 HGDGWLPSPSNIS
+147 HGDGWLPSPANIS

-165 TRWFGRDG
+165 TRWFGEDK
-173 TSYMDISSLN
+173 TSSSYMDISSLN

-238 MFSQANDLASTVA
+238 MFSQAKDLASTVA
-251 HGYYDYYAGKYTGQL
+251 HGYYDYYAGKYNGGQASDD
-266 GSNENWTMGVTVSV
+266 GKGGKIRFSNDNWTAGVTVSV
-280 LKSSEVQAL
+280 VKSSEVQAL
-289 AAATAA
+289 AAVTAV
-295 ILPKYITNGSAINV
+295 ILPKYITNGIAIDI
-309 SSIYSYDPRSTYF
+309 SSLYSYDPRFTY
-322 YYDLKDLIKS
+322 YYDLKRLIQYLLIS
-332 LVASDDQTLFSAW
+332 EDQTLLFAW
-345 SDVFE
+345 NSVFD
-350 LAVPLHL
+350 LAVPMHL
-357 TTDKTYSALKDY
+357 TTDSTYSNYPKD
-369 NIGGMVSMFGSS
+369 MVSMSGSN
-381 GLSSYVPRSGTYSYD
+381 GLSAYIPRS
-396 RYLYSYASLNTFY
+396 SYASLNTFY

>member
-1 MTGKLKKQI
+1 MTGKLKKLI
-10 LAVLTVIIVTTV
+10 LAVLTVITVTTV

-34 VQEEDLRTVL
+34 VEDLRTVL
-44 VYIVADN
+44 VYIAADN
-51 NGLDSSPYYFA
+51 SLTSFA
-62 TNDIAE
+62 ADDIAE
-68 MLEGFMSVDADRNNL
+68 MVSGFAAVDADKNNL
-83 LVYVDNGNKPLLYQ
+83 LVYVDTQSAKPLLYQ
-97 ITKNNKGAVVKTI
+97 ITKDSKGAVVKKV
-110 LHEYEEQ
+110 LHEYQQQ

-124 MSEVYNRVF
+124 MAEVYNRVF

-165 TRWFGRDG
+165 TRWFGQDG
-173 TSYMDISSLN
+173 TSYMDITSLN

-238 MFSQANDLASTVA
+238 MFSQAKDLASTVA
-251 HGYYDYYAGKYTGQL
+251 HGYYDYYAAKYTGQL

-289 AAATAA
+289 ATATAA

-345 SDVFE
+345 SDAFE
-350 LAVPLHL
+350 LAVPVHL
-357 TTDKTYSALKDY
+357 TTDKTYSSFI
-369 NIGGMVSMFGSS
+369 NGMVSMAGSS
-381 GLSSYVPRSGTYSYD
+381 GLSSYVPRSGTYLYD
-396 RYLYSYASLNTFY
+396 GHLYSYVSLNTFY